1 MNQLIRP
8 LSVCAALMMLAG
20 CSWQVGGGPNHTTI
34 QPTVGQQLID
44 LQKAKDAGTITEFEY
59 QAQKAKV
66 LKSR

>member
-1 MNQLIRP
+1 
-8 LSVCAALMMLAG
+8 MMLAG